1 MENLNPTTR
10 ELIFEKILSLQHD
23 IEFLNSMID
32 RMDLEYHQMKYIEID
47 MLKKQLDQYK
57 QILFNNSIELWTN
70 YLFSGSS

>member
-57 QILFNNSIELWTN
+57 QILFNNSIEL
-70 YLFSGSS
+70 